1 MRRQCRVLDREMQE
15 ESRREKQLVERA
27 LSALGLKLA
36 VAKTG
41 SGQILLVMDA
51 DTSKAVGAV
60 VSKKTSRRLE
70 DRCGVFLSW
79 LKKTR
84 AWLKKTRVLDNGCL
98 EKSESEDAWVEV
110 LVENPFFGKEREEV
124 EIELDLVGP

>member
-1 MRRQCRVLDREMQE
+1 M
-15 ESRREKQLVERA
+15 
-27 LSALGLKLA
+27 
-36 VAKTG
+36 AKTG
-41 SGQILLVMDA
+41 TGQTLLVMDA

-60 VSKKTSRRLE
+60 VSKKMSRRL

-84 AWLKKTRVLDNGCL
+84 AWLKKTRVLDNSCL
-98 EKSESEDAWVEV
+98 EKFESEDAWVEV

-124 EIELDLVGP
+124 EIELDLVGLQLESGLAIG

>member
-1 MRRQCRVLDREMQE
+1 MQE
-15 ESRREKQLVERA
+15 ESRREKQLVELA

-41 SGQILLVMDA
+41 TGQILLVMDA
-51 DTSKAVGAV
+51 DTSKAVGTV
-60 VSKKTSRRLE
+60 VSKNVGRRLE

-124 EIELDLVGP
+124 EIELDLARPQLESGLAIG